1 MAERKEHIGT
11 ATVSTSVFSC
21 RSTEGG
27 AGADSILDWIH
38 VTKQDGPGAGGRS
51 YNPNVYDRTEA
62 EEGAWKNSANES
74 MYMLWYTV
82 SSSFIYIIN
91 ALMFMPLARSSRE
104 VTHGRQ
110 TAQQRR
116 PRSLR
121 KGQGYDGPRILL
133 LLITEKKRGEY
144 MYYVVRLQ

>member
-21 RSTEGG
+21 RSTEGS
-27 AGADSILDWIH
+27 GADSILDWI
-38 VTKQDGPGAGGRS
+38 TKQDGPGGRS

-62 EEGAWKNSANES
+62 EEDAWKNSANES